1 VKSWLIFVG
10 LMMALCI
17 PAKAEQVVV
26 SVEPLRLII
35 APLLKDVADV
45 DVLIRPGQSPHY
57 YALKP
62 SDIVKMNRARLTLW
76 FGLSLEPFLTKAIAR
91 LPSEQVI
98 QLDKL
103 DLAWRSLSEPEH
115 DHSQAHEKGHEHHDH
130 ESSDIDPHFW
140 LSPSFVRQVLGQV
153 VKELSRHF
161 PNQAEQISSNQQ
173 QFDAEL
179 IEIEKSV
186 SVSLEEVR
194 SQAFVTYHRSLE
206 YFVAEFA
213 LNQQGI
219 IAANLERNLSGKTLL
234 ELRKQIQQNNVVC
247 ILSEPEFSQVN
258 LTKVIQGM
266 AVKQV
271 EVDLLGVKLSPDNA
285 NYLALIHTLA
295 EDVHR
300 CLNLDAP

>member
-1 VKSWLIFVG
+1 VKSWLVFAG
-10 LMMALCI
+10 LMMALCL
-17 PAKAEQVVV
+17 PARAKQVVV

-35 APLLKDVADV
+35 APLLNDVADV
-45 DVLIRPGQSPHY
+45 DVLIRPGQSPHH

-62 SDIVKMNRARLTLW
+62 SDIVKMSQARLTLW
-76 FGLSLEPFLTKAIAR
+76 FGPSLEPFLTKAIAR

-115 DHSQAHEKGHEHHDH
+115 DHSQAHEKDHEHHDH

-140 LSPSFVRQVLGQV
+140 LSPSFVRQVLGPV
-153 VKELSRHF
+153 VKELSLHF
-161 PNQAEQISSNQQ
+161 PAQVEQIISNHQR
-173 QFDAEL
+173 FDTQL
-179 IEIEKSV
+179 IEIEKAV
-186 SVSLEEVR
+186 SASLKGGR

-234 ELRKQIQQNNVVC
+234 DLRRQIQQNNVVC

-258 LTKVIQGM
+258 LTKVTQGM

-271 EVDLLGVKLSPDNA
+271 EVDLLGAKLSSDNA
-285 NYLALIHTLA
+285 QYQALMRRLA
-295 EDVHR
+295 EDVRR
-300 CLNLDAP
+300 CLSLDTP